1 MFEFVPK
8 AFSLFLFSC
17 VFFHLSLRLIEKYN
31 ISYLPVTAL
40 NGVSERAAALD
51 EESAERRIVRE
62 LIVMTEDRRTGD
74 EE

>member
-1 MFEFVPK
+1 M
-8 AFSLFLFSC
+8 
-17 VFFHLSLRLIEKYN
+17 
-31 ISYLPVTAL
+31 TAL
-40 NGVSERAAALD
+40 NGVSERVAALD